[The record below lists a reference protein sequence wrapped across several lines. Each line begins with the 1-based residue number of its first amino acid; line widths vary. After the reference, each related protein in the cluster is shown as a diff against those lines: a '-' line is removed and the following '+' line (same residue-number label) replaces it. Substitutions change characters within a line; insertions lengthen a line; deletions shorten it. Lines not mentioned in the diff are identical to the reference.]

1 MFEALGAKIVCY
13 YLFCLLLIK
22 LSTTDGSANVE
33 VSPKFSKSFEAIFLK
48 IRLIIFPDLVFG
60 NPAVI
65 CIKSGVAIGPIFS
78 LIVFFKSNT
87 KFSEETT
94 PTLRE
99 T

>member
-1 MFEALGAKIVCY
+1 MFKTLGAKIVFY
-13 YLFCLLLIK
+13 IFCLSSIK

-33 VSPKFSKSFEAIFLK
+33 VSPKFSKSFEAIFLR

-60 NPAVI
+60 RPAVI

-87 KFSEETT
+87 KSSE
-94 PTLRE
+94 
-99 T
+99 